1 MDKRELSAGAEK
13 VEILSSRTGGEE
25 RRKAEREQQRA
36 AARIEA
42 AKEKREQA
50 MKRAEHAAEKKHARR
65 ERAAA
70 QEEARQHRR
79 AARAERRVQKREQ
92 EQKRAPGFGGWLAA
106 VIALSLAV
114 LALGAIVTVGFFD
127 LNEARGAIT
136 HSYRAGVYELSEH
149 VENMSADLAKVRV
162 ADAGAEMQK
171 LLTDLLVES
180 ELAEADL
187 ESFPAGE
194 QGAQS
199 LTAFFNRVSAFAGSA
214 LRRAAAG
221 EPLTARDR
229 AALEHMYEVTERVR
243 AGMPALVEST
253 DVSLRDLLAPE
264 GDFAASLRA
273 LDEAAAE
280 EPHARPER
288 HTMLAGMDEIGEE
301 QALERAQAYF
311 EEYRPADLRVTG
323 KTERGERACY
333 DVQFRDGE
341 GNEYFAQIT
350 VRGGMLALLES
361 YRACGGENFDAPRA
375 AEIAGSF
382 LEKCGYSGMTPVWAS
397 EAGGECCVQFCFEQN
412 GVLMYPDMI
421 RVKVCLER
429 GIVTGMEANGF
440 LRSHRER
447 TVGQAQVA
455 EETVRENAAA
465 RMDELEEVR
474 LAVIPA
480 NGRERLVY
488 EVRGMYGG
496 RQYFA
501 YVDAETGETCEIRVV
516 VPTDRGDD
524 LR

>member
-13 VEILSSRTGGEE
+13 VETLSSRTGGEE
-25 RRKAEREQQRA
+25 RREAEREQQRA

-149 VENMSADLAKVRV
+149 VENI
-162 ADAGAEMQK
+162 
-171 LLTDLLVES
+171 
-180 ELAEADL
+180 L